1 MTSRQMQMEFERVA
15 QLADPALEVIQKLDS
30 DTIFYFLN
38 LSQERY
44 IKTNFVDKEGL
55 NSNKEWLQKRDD
67 ILKNIIKR
75 EILLNAVTGTIL
87 VAEPSTPIGG
97 NTVGSPLFPSGT
109 VPASSIT
116 ITYDLGIR
124 IPLPTDYY
132 FYLRSNSKVTGT
144 YLDLV
149 TAKWVPN
156 RVISHTDLEKVI
168 NSAYNSPILRQP
180 CVLFEENSEAV
191 IYKDAYTN
199 IFNVDVTYVRR
210 PKKLTLVVAD
220 ADTETTTCELSEL
233 AHNEIVDLAVNIF
246 IQEAKYRLKK
256 G

>member
-55 NSNKEWLQKRDD
+55 NNNKEWLQKRDD

-75 EILLNAVTGTIL
+75 EILLNATTGTIL
-87 VAEPSTPIGG
+87 TAEPSTPIGG
-97 NTVGSPLFPSGT
+97 AVSTFPAGSI
-109 VPASSIT
+109 PASNIT

-124 IPLPTDYY
+124 IPLPADYY

-144 YLDLV
+144 YLDLAI
-149 TAKWVPN
+149 AKWVPN

-199 IFNVDVTYVRR
+199 IFNVDVTYVRK
-210 PKKLTLVVAD
+210 PKKLALAILD
-220 ADTETTTCELSEL
+220 AATETTTCELSEL